1 MYRYLNLPFPTK
13 PDLSYFENLLG
24 CETIL
29 VNPKTQ
35 YKIIVAE
42 KDLKSF
48 RGVGYDKEILL
59 KEDYR
64 FDFQDNFETWFE
76 DEYSKMGFK
85 LEVGGISVTRPGSA
99 NIIHSDS
106 HFIGDF
112 SRTKINFTFSDYNSY
127 LEYVQQHSEDKIY
140 QFFDEKNGC
149 KISCLDEPDCDVID
163 KLYYETWFPV
173 LLDVRKFHRRNNRSC
188 KGISVVLSYN
198 LLDSNNNFVD
208 FETAKTLFQ
217 DVLIPEDYKFNL
229 LSDV

>member
-13 PDLSYFENLLG
+13 PDLSYFENNLG
-24 CETIL
+24 CEKLII
-29 VNPKTQ
+29 NPKTQ

-48 RGVGYDKEILL
+48 KGVKYDEEIILE
-59 KEDYR
+59 KDHR
-64 FDFQDNFETWFE
+64 FDFQDDFEKWFK
-76 DEYSKMGFK
+76 DEYSQLGFK
-85 LEVGGISVTRPGSA
+85 LDVGGVSVTRPGGA

-106 HFIGDF
+106 HILGDF
-112 SRTKINFTFSDYNSY
+112 SRTKINFTFSDYNSC
-127 LEYVQQHSEDKIY
+127 LEYVQQYSDDKIY
-140 QFFDEKNGC
+140 EFTDEHGC
-149 KISCLDEPDCDVID
+149 KISCLDEIDCDVIA
-163 KLYYETWFPV
+163 KVNYETWFPV
-173 LLDVRKFHRRNNRSC
+173 LLDVRKFHRRNNRPC

-198 LLDSNNNFVD
+198 LLDYNNNFVD